1 MGAKGFDFNNPS
13 EIMDEIAHLT
23 PSYAGINFRRL
34 EEGSLQWPCT
44 SEDHPGTCIMHTEIF
59 SRPSG
64 KGNFVALK
72 YRPPVEMTSA
82 EYPLM
87 LMTGRRL
94 YHYHATMTRKV
105 DVLNILMSE
114 EELKISPED
123 AAPLG
128 INSGDIVQVTS
139 RQGEVKVRA
148 TVTDAVP
155 AGMVAMA
162 FHFAETPTNELI
174 SSKPETLDPVTLTP
188 AYKTCPVKIKKC
200 EDIDSPAAV
209 MEVINRAYRDS
220 GFLALL
226 TRDPA
231 EALKGYKLDE
241 AAKAALATGD
251 LKKIEAQVPAMD
263 TRMRIWLSG
272 KLAKGKW

>member
-23 PSYAGINFRRL
+23 ASYAGINFRRL

-59 SRPSG
+59 SRPGG

-72 YRPPVEMTSA
+72 YHPPVEMTSA

-114 EELKISPED
+114 EELRISPED

-128 INSGDIVQVTS
+128 INSGDIV
-139 RQGEVKVRA
+139 R
-148 TVTDAVP
+148 
-155 AGMVAMA
+155 
-162 FHFAETPTNELI
+162 
-174 SSKPETLDPVTLTP
+174 
-188 AYKTCPVKIKKC
+188 
-200 EDIDSPAAV
+200 
-209 MEVINRAYRDS
+209 
-220 GFLALL
+220 
-226 TRDPA
+226 
-231 EALKGYKLDE
+231 
-241 AAKAALATGD
+241 
-251 LKKIEAQVPAMD
+251 
-263 TRMRIWLSG
+263 
-272 KLAKGKW
+272 